1 MKNSSTMTTRKRKV
15 SSADFLSAVPYT
27 NKAMDLTRSGDG
39 SVLVGVPLDR
49 PRWLVPP
56 ISWVLPFSSERRVDL
71 DALGTT
77 VLDMCDGIN
86 TVETIIEKFA
96 ARHKLSFREAQLPVT
111 QFLQQLTERG
121 VVAVVGMDKETG
133 ES

>member
-1 MKNSSTMTTRKRKV
+1 MKSSSKVTTGKRKV
-15 SSADFLSAVPYT
+15 SSADFLSAVPYP
-27 NKAMDLTRSGDG
+27 NKAMDLTRSADG

-49 PRWLVPP
+49 PGWLIPP
-56 ISWVLPFSSERRVDL
+56 ISWVLPFSSERRVNL
-71 DALGTT
+71 DALGAA
-77 VLDMCDGIN
+77 LLAMCDGSN

-121 VVAVVGMDKETG
+121 VVAVVGTDKETD
-133 ES
+133 E